1 MLDGYIDVGVRRMN
15 RYHNITYVF
24 PWIIHNILI
33 HDPFEYTYLFMSII
47 FYLNFFF
54 CVDLQ
59 FLVN

>member
-33 HDPFEYTYLFMSII
+33 HDPFEYTYLFI
-47 FYLNFFF
+47 YEYHL
-54 CVDLQ
+54 
-59 FLVN
+59 